1 MNKYKYNAYN
11 RCTNFTKRKKT
22 IMALKTVIT
31 RGSTK
36 TPYVLPTI
44 DNTKTANEKI
54 QKEAAKKAERDVK
67 TQGKPS
73 PTLTSDRASITT
85 PVISK
90 KVKKAKERVITPN
103 FNELYNRVFSTENLQ
118 IGSLALCAAAA
129 AGAFGTWASKIG
141 VLPASKIVA
150 TNLIAFLQ
158 PGMTVV
164 GFALKAGMF
173 ITMNALV
180 PLGTA
185 LVTISLPI
193 ISTIVVTTISVFVIL
208 AIFNKMIKKLE
219 EGVKVGMD
227 KAMELPGKLLEQV
240 PGYSMMASLFGL
252 DNPSPPEKKTEEPV
266 VQKRQRTV
274 IDLDEVKPRR
284 VKKPPVDYTPTP
296 RRDFFPNIQTNGE

>member
-1 MNKYKYNAYN
+1 MHKHNKEE
-11 RCTNFTKRKKT
+11 KT
-22 IMALKTVIT
+22 IMAIQKIVT
-31 RGSTK
+31 RGSTR
-36 TPYVLPTI
+36 TPYVLPNF
-44 DNTKTANEKI
+44 DSTKTTNEKA
-54 QKEAAKKAERDVK
+54 QKEAIKNAEREVK
-67 TQGKPS
+67 TQDKPS
-73 PTLTSDRASITT
+73 PTLTRNRTSITT
-85 PVISK
+85 PDISK

-118 IGSLALCAAAA
+118 IGSLVLCSAAAA
-129 AGAFGTWASKIG
+129 VAFGTWASKIG

-164 GFALKAGMF
+164 GFALKAGIF
-173 ITMNALV
+173 ITINALV

-193 ISTIVVTTISVFVIL
+193 ISTLVVTTISVFIIL
-208 AIFNKMIKKLE
+208 AVVNKMIQKLE
-219 EGVKVGMD
+219 EGVKVGMN

-240 PGYSMMASLFGL
+240 PGYSMISSLFGL
-252 DNPSPPEKKTEEPV
+252 DKPSPSEKKTEAPV
-266 VQKRQRTV
+266 IQKRQRTV

-296 RRDFFPNIQTNGE
+296 PRDFFPNRQINGE